1 MNVRGE
7 VEQIKL
13 RLELTGRDR
22 DSLLLELFN
31 SFHAQA
37 MGKCNRTEGQETPAL
52 LSAVRDAVCSAYR
65 RRGDEGATSA
75 SVGGQSFAYA
85 DIEEKMFRELLRANQ
100 RLVRL

>member
-37 MGKCNRTEGQETPAL
+37 MAKCNRREGQETPVILAT
-52 LSAVRDAVCSAYR
+52 VRDAVCSAYR
-65 RRGDEGATSA
+65 RRGDEGVTST
-75 SVGGQSFAYA
+75 SVGGQSFSYT
-85 DIEEKMFRELLRANQ
+85 DIEKKMFHELLHANQ
-100 RLVRL
+100 RMVRL